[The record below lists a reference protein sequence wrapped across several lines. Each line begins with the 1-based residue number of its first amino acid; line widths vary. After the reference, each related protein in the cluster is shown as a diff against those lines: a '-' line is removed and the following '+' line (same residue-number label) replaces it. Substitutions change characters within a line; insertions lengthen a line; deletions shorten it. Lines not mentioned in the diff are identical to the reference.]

1 MKTKEFHFNL
11 PYSLIAQYPSE
22 KRGSSRLMVLDPKL
36 QKIYHED
43 SVNNILKYINSDIFI
58 VFNNSKVRKSRMYA
72 ESDMGSN
79 VEFLILDRIDTN
91 LFTALISKSKKQI
104 VGNLYKFPEGLI
116 GKILSK
122 NSSEIVLKFDVN
134 VGEDYFEKHGFVPIP
149 PYIKRDYDKID
160 EDRYQTVYSKY
171 VGSAASA
178 TAGLHFSRDLFFAFE
193 RNNIEYDFIT
203 LHVGLGTFLPVRSK
217 KVEEHNMHFETFLI
231 KDCVAKRLQ
240 NAKFFGKKILS
251 IGTTTLR
258 ALEASY
264 DNKLKKFKTGQQS
277 TNLFIYPGKNYCF
290 KFVDMLFTNFHTPQ
304 STLLMLVSSFAG
316 KDFVFSS
323 YEEAINTGYKF
334 FSYGDAMLVLNHI

>member
-36 QKIYHED
+36 QKIYHEN
-43 SVNNILKYINSDIFI
+43 SVSNILKYINSDTFI
-58 VFNNSKVRKSRMYA
+58 IFNNSKVRKSRMYA
-72 ESDMGSN
+72 ESETGVN
-79 VEFLILDRIDTN
+79 VEFLILDRIGTD

-104 VGNLYKFPEGLI
+104 VGNAYKFPEGVI

-122 NSSEIVLKFDVN
+122 NNSEIVLKFDNDVW
-134 VGEDYFEKHGFVPIP
+134 EEYFEKHGFVPIP
-149 PYIKRDYDKID
+149 PYIKRGYNKID

-178 TAGLHFSRDLFFAFE
+178 TAGLHFSRDLFSTFE
-193 RNNIEYDFIT
+193 KNNIEYDFIT

-217 KVEEHNMHFETFLI
+217 KVEEHKMHFETFLI
-231 KDCVAKRLQ
+231 KDCVADRLE
-240 NAKFFGKKILS
+240 NAKFLGKKILS

-258 ALEASY
+258 ALESSY
-264 DNKLKKFKTGQQS
+264 DNKLNKFKTGYQS
-277 TNLFIYPGKNYCF
+277 TNLFIYPGKNYYF

-323 YEEAINTGYKF
+323 YEEAINKGYKF
-334 FSYGDAMLVLNHI
+334 FSYGDAMLILNHI